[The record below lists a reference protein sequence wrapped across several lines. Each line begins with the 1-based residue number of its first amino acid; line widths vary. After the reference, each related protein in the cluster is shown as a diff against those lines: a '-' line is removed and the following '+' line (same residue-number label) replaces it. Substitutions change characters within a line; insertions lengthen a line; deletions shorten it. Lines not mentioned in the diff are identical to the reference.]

1 MIQFARH
8 KTSSEIRQQCLQQ
21 RLEID
26 DRQYRQGS
34 DYITVRG
41 GGAEIIYNTVN
52 GHFFGTTPK
61 GIKVDSDKTTYDHK
75 PWMQALLHFFYVPK
89 S

>member
-41 GGAEIIYNTVN
+41 G
-52 GHFFGTTPK
+52 
-61 GIKVDSDKTTYDHK
+61 
-75 PWMQALLHFFYVPK
+75 
-89 S
+89 